1 MINGQNS
8 DNNSTFSLFTNKE
21 LNQQD
26 DIRAINFIIE
36 KYNILEN
43 ENQLISSTE
52 KTYLYII
59 NFILDIK
66 NKKQLIEKD
75 LEELFLNNIFLR
87 EKINLFLEKKLFLI
101 TKNDSNS
108 FFKEISIIFE
118 ILSVGTN
125 EKIFN
130 SYSNYN
136 FDNISNLFRYYES
149 RLKFLFQENKELF
162 DLTFNSY
169 TILLKTFTQLC
180 TINSIDVIRKKNI
193 NNLIELMTETINILK
208 YTVPLDENK
217 LCKIN
222 NIQGRYL
229 YHFSHIEKIII
240 NKDNL
245 KESFEKYILCLE
257 RQEDGF
263 TLSKNNHFGN
273 ENFISEAEEFLIF
286 KNNASALILKLIK
299 GLKRIFKNHE
309 FYDFEDFQKILRFYY
324 SKFSFTNEK
333 KNIQEFE
340 KDLLNSLFY
349 NYSNNHF
356 FAKENITYHT
366 IIENFI
372 FLEKE
377 FDNKNLETIYRILF
391 FASDISIFKY
401 SQIAEILADSNVI
414 TNDYYEFFKL
424 AIFDLVI
431 YKLTSIKYNNELE
444 DTLKKI
450 LTYINK
456 TKISFHLLSIYS
468 KIYLSL
474 SYFYSIDNLDIEKA
488 KSFYCIF
495 IQINGIEILEKEYK
509 SINHKIITNIKMFD
523 KNLNHE
529 NALSVILENS
539 LLKQEFQLK
548 KEIENITLKAEK
560 NSKNSI
566 SEVQKLLINLI
577 ENDIF
582 HRLASVEI
590 IENNIYKEEEIDNK
604 IETVVIKINKNLT
617 LQLKFS
623 NIYKINFD
631 SIYKYYKDF
640 IENDICKILDSV
652 KEETILKHYF
662 ELDDEF
668 DINY

>member
-1 MINGQNS
+1 MIDGQNS

-66 NKKQLIEKD
+66 NKEQLLEKD

-87 EKINLFLEKKLFLI
+87 EKINHFLEKKLFLI

-108 FFKEISIIFE
+108 FFKEMSIIFE

-180 TINSIDVIRKKNI
+180 TINSIDIIRKKNI
-193 NNLIELMTETINILK
+193 NYLIELMTETINILK
-208 YTVPLDENK
+208 YTVALDENK

-222 NIQGRYL
+222 NIQGKYL
-229 YHFSHIEKIII
+229 YYFSHIEKIII

-263 TLSKNNHFGN
+263 ALSKNNHFGN
-273 ENFISEAEEFLIF
+273 ENFISESEEFLIL
-286 KNNASALILKLIK
+286 KNNTSTLILKLIK
-299 GLKRIFKNHE
+299 QLKRIFKNHE

-324 SKFSFTNEK
+324 SKFSFTNK
-333 KNIQEFE
+333 KKTIQEFE

-356 FAKENITYHT
+356 FLKENITYHT

-391 FASDISIFKY
+391 FASDIPIFKY
-401 SQIAEILADSNVI
+401 NQIAEILADSNVI
-414 TNDYYEFFKL
+414 ANDYYEFFKL
-424 AIFDLVI
+424 AVFDLVI
-431 YKLTSIKYNNELE
+431 YKLTNIKYNKEIE

-450 LTYINK
+450 FTYINK

-468 KIYLSL
+468 KIYLSF
-474 SYFYSIDNLDIEKA
+474 SYFYSKNNLDMEKA

-509 SINHKIITNIKMFD
+509 NINHKIITNIKMFD

-529 NALSVILENS
+529 NALSVILENH

-548 KEIENITLKAEK
+548 KEIENITLKALK
-560 NSKNSI
+560 SSKNSI
-566 SEVQKLLINLI
+566 NEIQKLLINLI

-582 HRLASVEI
+582 HKLASVEI
-590 IENNIYKEEEIDNK
+590 IKTNVYKEKDNK
-604 IETVVIKINKNLT
+604 IETIGIKINENLT

-623 NIYKINFD
+623 NIYKINFY
-631 SIYKYYKDF
+631 SIYKHYKDF
-640 IENDICKILDSV
+640 IENDICKILDSI